1 MGAVISG
8 KGNQTMNCNI
18 AYVAQTQIG
27 LSDADADADDA
38 DDAEG

>member
-8 KGNQTMNCNI
+8 QGKQTMNCSI
-18 AYVAQTQIG
+18 GCVAQTQIG